1 MGAVDVGYRRL
12 ALPVLFRLGDG
23 DAETAHHRTLR
34 ALASVGESPRLLA
47 GLRRT
52 LARHAGPRTVFGV
65 DFPSAVGLAAG
76 VDKNGLAVKAW
87 PALGFGFVELGTVT
101 ARPQPGNPRPRL
113 FRLRASEAV
122 INRMGFNNNGSEA
135 LARRLAA
142 AGPVGV
148 PVGIS
153 LGKSKHTP
161 LGDAVGDYLTS
172 LEAVHAHADYI
183 AVNVSS
189 PNTAG
194 LRGLQDRGPL
204 SELLGALTARAGEL
218 ATAAG
223 RAGPVPVLVKIAPDL
238 SDGAIA
244 DVLHVGTEHG
254 IAGIIAVN
262 TTLSRSG
269 LAPADV
275 LTGAEPGGL
284 SGAPLRVRA
293 LEVVRFLRAHT
304 DLPVIG
310 VGGISSGDDGLAMV
324 DAGADLLQVY
334 TGFIYRG
341 PALVSELNAAIADR
355 GTAPSAVRSGT
366 MES

>member
-1 MGAVDVGYRRL
+1 MGVVDVGYRRL
-12 ALPVLFRLGDG
+12 ARPVLFRLGDG

-34 ALASVGESPRLLA
+34 ALASAGQSPILLA
-47 GLRRT
+47 GLRRA
-52 LARHAGPRTVFGV
+52 LARHPSPRRVFGV

-87 PALGFGFVELGTVT
+87 PALGFGFVELGTIT
-101 ARPQPGNPRPRL
+101 ARAQPGNARPRL

-148 PVGIS
+148 PIGVS

-161 LGDAVGDYLTS
+161 LADAVDDYTTS
-172 LEAVHAHADYI
+172 LEFVYPYADYI

-218 ATAAG
+218 AASGG
-223 RAGPVPVLVKIAPDL
+223 RSGPVPVLVKIAPDL
-238 SDGAIA
+238 PDAAIG
-244 DVLHVGTEHG
+244 DVLQVGADRG

-262 TTLSRSG
+262 TTLSRAG

-275 LTGAEPGGL
+275 LAGAEPGGL
-284 SGAPLRVRA
+284 SGAPLRARA
-293 LEVVRFLRAHT
+293 VEVVRFLRAHT
-304 DLPVIG
+304 ELPVIG
-310 VGGISSGDDGLAMV
+310 VGGIGTAEDGLAML
-324 DAGADLLQVY
+324 DSGADLLQVY

-341 PALVSELNAAIADR
+341 PGLVTELNAAIAGR
-355 GTAPSAVRSGT
+355 RSLAPAQRSGT